1 MRNIITQQQLDDLEH
16 AYSYHAAT
24 TAQLAQYHAINE
36 AAMAFE
42 RAVLENC
49 PASADRTFACRQIRD
64 ARMTA
69 NRSIALHRESD
80 SCADEKRP

>member
-1 MRNIITQQQLDDLEH
+1 MADLTMQEEFELERQ
-16 AYSYHAAT
+16 Y
-24 TAQLAQYHAINE
+24 QYHAPTLE
-36 AAMAFE
+36 QLRRYDAVRLAAKAFE

-69 NRSIALHRESD
+69 NRSIVLEQV
-80 SCADEKRP
+80 